1 MDIVTSV
8 AVSECAV
15 DVDMLGAIQNTNYLL
30 TIIIFCLIFFWL
42 EKKIKNIIKRFTQTE
57 SGCK

>member
-1 MDIVTSV
+1 MNIITSSAATGT
-8 AVSECAV
+8 AVSV
-15 DVDMLGAIQNTNYLL
+15 DALGAIQETNFLL
-30 TIIIFCLIFFWL
+30 MAILFCLIFFWL